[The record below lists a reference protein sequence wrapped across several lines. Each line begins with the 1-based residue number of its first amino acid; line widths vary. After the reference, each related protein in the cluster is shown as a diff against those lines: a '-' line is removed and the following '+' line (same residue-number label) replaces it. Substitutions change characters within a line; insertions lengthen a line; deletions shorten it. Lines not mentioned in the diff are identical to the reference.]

1 MHQNNQRSPA
11 VKRLSQSRLLARSRD
26 WVAMSTSNSV
36 LAVGQEFDARNVS
49 ETARECC
56 FVAGKL
62 LLGSLFY
69 LIITAQALFAQ
80 SETFDLIIK
89 GGTVYNGVTED
100 GRIADVGIQGD
111 KIIRVGD
118 LSQSVAE
125 KIIDASGLIVAP
137 GFIDMHTHSDFNP
150 LLEPHAVHKVSQGVT
165 SEVVGNCGM
174 SAAPLYGFQEKAVHE
189 VWLREGE
196 PLPADIPWH
205 GVAEYFEEVQ
215 GRGLMTNLAFLAG
228 HGNLRACAMGYEARK
243 ATSQEMEGMISLLN
257 QAMDDGAFGMSLG
270 LVYLPGAYAD
280 ESELNALALE
290 VKKRGGLVATHMRS
304 EGKTLIESLTETLTM
319 ARKTGVRLEISHLK
333 AAGVRNW
340 PKIDQ
345 AISMIEQAQSEGL
358 EIYADAYPYEAAA
371 AELGVLLPDEI
382 YQDANRVALLKDKSK
397 RAAIKKR
404 VLEEFEKSGLTL
416 SQIEI
421 SQVSLPEDKI
431 YEGKT
436 VADVAL
442 AEKKDPVDALLDL
455 LAREDFQVSAFSF
468 TQNPAIVSRV
478 VAKDYVSI
486 GSDSIA
492 DFGLKPHPRVY
503 GTFPR
508 VIEKFV
514 KKEKTLSLGR
524 AIHKMTVLPAGVLG
538 VKDRGCLKEG
548 CYADVAVFDLNA
560 LQSNASYEN
569 PSQLSSGVKYV
580 LVNGEIVFE
589 NGKGTGVLAGQV
601 LRHETKG
608 SETTRA

>member
-1 MHQNNQRSPA
+1 M
-11 VKRLSQSRLLARSRD
+11 VLKRLTMALIF
-26 WVAMSTSNSV
+26 V
-36 LAVGQEFDARNVS
+36 L
-49 ETARECC
+49 
-56 FVAGKL
+56 FV
-62 LLGSLFY
+62 
-69 LIITAQALFAQ
+69 TTQALSAP
-80 SETFDLIIK
+80 SESFDLIIK
-89 GGTVYNGVTED
+89 GGTVYDGVSEEGKT
-100 GRIADVGIQGD
+100 ADVGIQGD

-125 KIIDASGLIVAP
+125 KVIDASGLIVSP

-150 LLEPHAVHKVSQGVT
+150 LLEPHAIHKISQGVT
-165 SEVVGNCGM
+165 TEVVGNCGM

-205 GVAEYFEEVQ
+205 RVGEYFEEIQ
-215 GRGLMTNLAFLAG
+215 GRGLMTNMAFLAG
-228 HGNLRACAMGYEARK
+228 HGNLRACVMGNEARK
-243 ATSQEMEGMISLLN
+243 ASPQEMEGMISLLN
-257 QAMDDGAFGMSLG
+257 QAMDDGAFGLSLG

-280 ESELNALALE
+280 ESELDALASE
-290 VKKRGGLVATHMRS
+290 IKKRGGLVAAHIRS
-304 EGKTLIESLTETLTM
+304 EGKKLIESLTETLAI

-340 PKIDQ
+340 HKIDQ
-345 AISMIEQAQSEGL
+345 AIAMIEQARAEGL
-358 EIYADAYPYEAAA
+358 EVYADAYPYEAAA
-371 AELGVLLPDEI
+371 AELGVILPDEI
-382 YQDANRVALLKDKSK
+382 YQDKNRVALLKNKSK
-397 RAAIKKR
+397 RPAIKKR

-416 SQIEI
+416 SQIQI
-421 SQVSLPEDKI
+421 SQVNLPEDKI

-442 AEKKDPVDALLDL
+442 AEKKDPVDAFLDL

-486 GSDSIA
+486 GSDNIA
-492 DFGLKPHPRVY
+492 DFGPNPHPRVY

-514 KKEKTLSLGR
+514 KKEKTLSLGW
-524 AIHKMTVLPAGVLG
+524 AIHKMTALPAGVLG
-538 VKDRGCLKEG
+538 MENRGCLKTG
-548 CYADVAVFDLNA
+548 CYADVAVFDLNTI
-560 LQSNASYEN
+560 QSNASYEN
-569 PSQLSSGVKYV
+569 PAQLSSGVKYV
-580 LVNGEIVFE
+580 LVNGEMVFE

-608 SETTRA
+608 SETTQA